1 MKKALIA
8 MSGGIDSSVAVYLMK
23 QRGFD
28 CTGATMQLYN
38 GKNNNAHDTDIKDAK
53 RVAED
58 MGIPHYVYDFNND
71 FEKEVICRFIDSY
84 EKGDTPNPCIV
95 CNRYIKWKLLFEKMQ
110 ELHLNY
116 VVTGHYARVEFDN
129 KTNKYILKKGLDH
142 SKDQSYVLYNM
153 TQEQLAHTLL
163 PLGELSKEDAR
174 KIAEEQ
180 SFHNARKQD
189 SQDIC
194 FIPDGDYAKFIEEYT
209 GKTYECGN
217 FIDKNGKI
225 LGEHKGLIRYTIG
238 QRKGLGLALPKPQY
252 VCRKSIEE
260 NTVILGDN
268 EDLFTK
274 RLIATDFNWISGE
287 APQEP
292 IRIKAKTRYRH
303 KEQDATAQ
311 VLDSKRVEIIFNE
324 PQRAITTGQAVVLY
338 SDDIVVGGGTIT
350 ETESNI

>member
-23 QRGFD
+23 EQGFD
-28 CTGATMQLYN
+28 CVGATMQLYN
-38 GKNNNAHDTDIKDAK
+38 GCNNAHKKDIEDAK
-53 RVAED
+53 KVAD
-58 MGIPHYVYDFNND
+58 LMGIPHYVYDFTED
-71 FEKEVICRFIDSY
+71 FEKEVIGRFVKVY
-84 EKGDTPNPCIV
+84 EDGDTPNPCVI
-95 CNRYIKWKLLFEKMQ
+95 CNKHIKWNLLFDKMN
-110 ELHLNY
+110 ELGLDY
-116 VVTGHYARVEFDN
+116 VVSGHYARIKFNDEIGE
-129 KTNKYILKKGLDH
+129 YILRKGLDE

-163 PLGELSKEDAR
+163 PLGELSKEAAR
-174 KIAEEQ
+174 NIAEQ
-180 SFHNARKQD
+180 QNFHNARKQD

-209 GKTYECGN
+209 GKNYEKGN

-252 VCRKSIEE
+252 VCRKSIED

-268 EDLFTK
+268 EDLFTRK
-274 RLIATDFNWISGE
+274 LIASDFNWISSKI
-287 APQEP
+287 PTEP
-292 IRIKAKTRYRH
+292 IRIKAKTRYKH
-303 KEQDATAQ
+303 KEQWATAK
-311 VLDSKRVEIIFNE
+311 VLENNEVEIVFDE

-338 SDDIVVGGGTIT
+338 DGDILIGGGTIKI
-350 ETESNI
+350 TESNI